1 MGWGFG
7 TVEHKISLTRVLVRP
22 NILLCGEEESKKE
35 EEGAVL
41 CHKYPLR
48 KRFPDFKQVF
58 SWTLVIQCSRALQE
72 PCSGQATSSLCM
84 E

>member
-1 MGWGFG
+1 M
-7 TVEHKISLTRVLVRP
+7 VRP
-22 NILLCGEEESKKE
+22 NVLLYGEEGSKKE

-58 SWTLVIQCSRALQE
+58 SWSLVIQCSRAV
-72 PCSGQATSSLCM
+72 PSGL
-84 E
+84 